1 MVQAVLSDVQ
11 VRTGSGDV
19 CLRCLLAKLRPAP
32 QERLQNGP
40 VVSGKVWEALG
51 AAWADSG
58 SFNNAIGA
66 YRRSLRAKSAN
77 ASLVAMEQLGNLLVR
92 RAQQVWAQ
100 ARTGAVEAALKA
112 GQEALVGSTSNVL
125 LNRQMQ
131 RQTRAA
137 ELKGPKVCYGPCKLV

>member
-1 MVQAVLSDVQ
+1 MATDLKDIRETVKADRDAWFETQ
-11 VRTGSGDV
+11 
-19 CLRCLLAKLRPAP
+19 
-32 QERLQNGP
+32 QEANTDMLC
-40 VVSGKVWEALG
+40 VSGKVWEALG